1 MEVGKEKLTD
11 EYLYCRIILL
21 VNECGT
27 LTLKELLIKVVQDL
41 TSGED
46 EDLDKFLFSWRHV
59 DEKFQSIQNLNVTYE
74 NKRKRSEL
82 DQGLSEEDGDAVVNL
97 EQLAATNVIQEHTR
111 SQILRLT
118 LNNCPEDKYRELV
131 SKFQE
136 ALQEEKDCASHSAK
150 QADEHF
156 LNAPKRLSATAE
168 VQPLSEKSSRKAQ
181 HIRDIQIKERE
192 ERFPCVTGILV
203 IHDKMFLVDSADKR
217 DGNQTIKVVDL
228 KTDTIA
234 YALKLDDIPW
244 DLTSVGEEKIAVTFP
259 MKGDVGFYLHS
270 SENPLLFESN
280 IDVGEGCRGIVYA
293 NKTLLVSF
301 AATSSERRGRVEVLS
316 LFGEHLKI
324 FENTENDHMYYI
336 SQEDE
341 QEYFFVSDFENNHII
356 TMNDNGKILCEYYD
370 VEMPYGIVSDSS
382 GSLFACSSCCKTA
395 VELNLSTGQAH
406 ELIKKQYLRQPR
418 CVAFCK
424 ETKLMYIGMWKN
436 NFVKVF
442 RLS

>member
-1 MEVGKEKLTD
+1 MCITGQIYMVIYPLEEEIRQIYGIKYLDVKITAQKQSFVKNVADITRQVASLKREQGATLSCPVKVKLSKTTMETYFDESAKNKLQIEAEVKLPIYID
-11 EYLYCRIILL
+11 PGSVSRNVSKNKHRVCNEFAEVCR
-21 VNECGT
+21 
-27 LTLKELLIKVVQDL
+27 KELNISTLDVQFDL
-41 TSGED
+41 S
-46 EDLDKFLFSWRHV
+46 
-59 DEKFQSIQNLNVTYE
+59 
-74 NKRKRSEL
+74 
-82 DQGLSEEDGDAVVNL
+82 
-97 EQLAATNVIQEHTR
+97 
-111 SQILRLT
+111 
-118 LNNCPEDKYRELV
+118 P
-131 SKFQE
+131 SKE
-136 ALQEEKDCASHSAK
+136 I
-150 QADEHF
+150 
-156 LNAPKRLSATAE
+156 NAERLSATAE